1 MAKKKGIFS
10 KNSGTLYIVK
20 RYWIPAFAGM
30 TGERL
35 LPWIVIPAKAG
46 IQSVMP
52 GLIEM
57 LRKKFQ
63 ITP

>member
-20 RYWIPAFAGM
+20 RYW
-30 TGERL
+30 
-35 LPWIVIPAKAG
+35 IPAKAG